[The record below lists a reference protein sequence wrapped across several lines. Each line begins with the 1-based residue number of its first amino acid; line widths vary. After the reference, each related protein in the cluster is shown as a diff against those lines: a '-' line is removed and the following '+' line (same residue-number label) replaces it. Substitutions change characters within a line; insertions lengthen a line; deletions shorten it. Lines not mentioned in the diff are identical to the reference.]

1 MSSPPPPDPPPTPAL
16 ARDASGILAVRTGVL
31 RKRGFRRKL
40 PRPGSGFLLFLLL
53 AVAVG
58 GAAAALHRRTLE
70 REFASEVTLS
80 KATPFEIKRIRRELL
95 DLEVDEK
102 SLANAL
108 DTRLKYLENTRRK
121 EFYIAIDTR
130 KREFSFRFAD
140 KVLRDAPVEVGMP
153 RTIVS
158 GKKTWTF
165 APLTGA
171 CNVTQNFENSNWK
184 VPEWVYRMDGRKP
197 PKELP
202 TVANGRGRSV
212 IDLGDDYV
220 IHSPPAPDSPLKGVK
235 PGSFMVPDAD
245 LAAVWPRVGPATRV
259 YVF

>member
-1 MSSPPPPDPPPTPAL
+1 MSSPPPPGPPPKPAL
-16 ARDASGILAVRTGVL
+16 ARDASGILAVRTGIFG
-31 RKRGFRRKL
+31 KRAFRRKL
-40 PRPGSGFLLFLLL
+40 PRPGSGFLLFLFL

-58 GAAAALHRRTLE
+58 GAAAALHRRALE
-70 REFASEVTLS
+70 REFASQVTLS
-80 KATPFEIKRIRRELL
+80 QATPFEIKRIRRELL

-108 DTRLKYLENTRRK
+108 DTRLKYLENARRK

-130 KREFSFRFAD
+130 KREFSFHFAD
-140 KVLRDAPVEVGMP
+140 KVLRDAPVEVGAP
-153 RTIVS
+153 KTIIS

-165 APLTGA
+165 AALTGSF
-171 CNVTQNFENSNWK
+171 NVTRKFENGDWRA
-184 VPEWVYRMDGRKP
+184 PEWVYRMDGRKP

-202 TVANGRGRSV
+202 TVANGLGRYV
-212 IDLGDDYV
+212 IDLGNDYV
-220 IHSPPAPDSPLKGVK
+220 IHSPPGPDSPLKGVK

-245 LAAVWPRVGPATRV
+245 MAAIWPRVGPATRV

>member
-40 PRPGSGFLLFLLL
+40 PRPGSGFLLFLFL
-53 AVAVG
+53 AIAVG
-58 GAAAALHRRTLE
+58 GAAAALHRRVLE
-70 REFASEVTLS
+70 REFASQVTLS

-171 CNVTQNFENSNWK
+171 FNVTQKFENSNWK
-184 VPEWVYRMDGRKP
+184 VPEWVYRIDGRKP

-202 TVANGRGRSV
+202 TVANGLGRYV
-212 IDLGDDYV
+212 IDLGNDYV

>member
-40 PRPGSGFLLFLLL
+40 PRPGSGFLLFLFL
-53 AVAVG
+53 AIAVG
-58 GAAAALHRRTLE
+58 GAAAALYRRVLE
-70 REFASEVTLS
+70 REFASQVTLS
-80 KATPFEIKRIRRELL
+80 RATPFEIKRIRRELL

-140 KVLRDAPVEVGMP
+140 KVLRDAPIEVGMP

-171 CNVTQNFENSNWK
+171 FNVTQKFENSNWK
-184 VPEWVYRMDGRKP
+184 VPEWVYRIDGRKP

-202 TVANGRGRSV
+202 TVANGLGRYV
-212 IDLGDDYV
+212 IDLGNDYV

-245 LAAVWPRVGPATRV
+245 LAAVWPRVGTATRV